1 MVLRVLKSAFPSVL
15 LLTLATL
22 FVGCAEEKS
31 EAFKRNPYES
41 AVNYFTKASRLR
53 VEVAFEQGHAP
64 FTETQITLSNASPF
78 PLWQITEE
86 NLAALFFGRSNA
98 PEVIVPKTLA
108 EMHELPAF
116 SKSSWTAE
124 EIYALGDKHRRHRSS
139 AQESAFWVVFLGG
152 QFRDGSQSYPNMV
165 GVSLGGTSIVAIF
178 KDVVRG
184 TGGDVGLT
192 TRYVEQA
199 TVVHELG
206 HALGLVDN
214 GLAMHQDHRDREHGK
229 HCTANSCVM
238 YWLNEGRAD
247 MVAFVARM
255 IRDGTIIMFDSQCL
269 EDARRFKASAP

>member
-1 MVLRVLKSAFPSVL
+1 MRSLSRSCL
-15 LLTLATL
+15 LLLVFLALVATL
-22 FVGCAEEKS
+22 VGCGEESAKTI
-31 EAFKRNPYES
+31 KRNPYES

-53 VEVAFEQGHAP
+53 VEVAFEQGRAP
-64 FTETQITLSNASPF
+64 FTETQITLSNGAPF

-86 NLAALFFGRSNA
+86 NLVALFLGRPNA
-98 PEVIVPKTLA
+98 PEVLVPKTLA

-124 EIYALGDKHRRHRSS
+124 EIYALAEKHRRHRSS

-152 QFRDGSQSYPNMV
+152 QFRDGSQSYPSMV
-165 GVSLGGTSIVAIF
+165 GVSLGGTTVVAIF
-178 KDVVRG
+178 KDVVLG
-184 TGGDVGLT
+184 TGSDVGLT

-214 GLAMHQDHRDREHGK
+214 GIAMHQDHRDREHGK
-229 HCTANSCVM
+229 HCTASACVM

-247 MVAFVARM
+247 MVAFVTRM
-255 IRDGTIIMFDSQCL
+255 LQERSVVMFDDKCL
-269 EDARRFKASAP
+269 EDGRKFLSSAP